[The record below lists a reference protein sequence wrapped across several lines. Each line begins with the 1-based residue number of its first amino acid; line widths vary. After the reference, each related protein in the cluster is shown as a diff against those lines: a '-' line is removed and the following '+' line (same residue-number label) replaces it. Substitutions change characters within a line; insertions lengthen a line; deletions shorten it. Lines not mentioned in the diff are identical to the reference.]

1 MRLLRNL
8 ASFVSLKFPSLLVR
22 TSPIRIQQILD
33 LNAIPPQNHLFQA
46 YKSFLFVFRMLE
58 MFAFDQFA
66 IGPNQFVVGKLRIGE
81 KNET

>member
-1 MRLLRNL
+1 LEAFFFELV
-8 ASFVSLKFPSLLVR
+8 VSIK
-22 TSPIRIQQILD
+22 
-33 LNAIPPQNHLFQA
+33 
-46 YKSFLFVFRMLE
+46 